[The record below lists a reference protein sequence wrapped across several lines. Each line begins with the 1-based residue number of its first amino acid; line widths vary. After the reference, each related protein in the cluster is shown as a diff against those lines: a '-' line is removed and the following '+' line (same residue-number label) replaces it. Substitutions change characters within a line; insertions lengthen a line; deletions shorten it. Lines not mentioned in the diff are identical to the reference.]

1 MNTTVMWESQLERD
15 YIYLLE
21 IDPDV
26 VAYYGQPFTITY
38 DSLDK
43 RKKYTPD
50 FLVDRNSFRQI
61 VEIKPESKIEK
72 FKNSHRFRQT
82 ASFCLGHNLELA
94 IFTEK
99 KIRVQPRL
107 NNIKLLYKYARV
119 TVPWHIYN
127 DCLNYFNLVKSS
139 TILEAETTLRVKKIT
154 YSYLLKLLWS
164 GFLITDMM
172 RSITSQSL
180 VQLSPLAIAR
190 QTGVR
195 R

>member
-15 YIYLLE
+15 YIYFLE

-26 VAYYGQPFTITY
+26 VAYYEQPFTIAY

-50 FLVDRNSFRQI
+50 FLVERNNFRQI
-61 VEIKPESKIEK
+61 VEVKPESKIND
-72 FKNSHRFRQT
+72 FQIGQRFRQA
-82 ASFCLGHNLELA
+82 ASFCLTHNLEFA

-99 KIRVQPRL
+99 TIRVQPRL

-119 TVPWHIYN
+119 AVPWQIYD

-139 TILEAETTLRVKKIT
+139 TILEAETALRVKKIT

-164 GFLITDMM
+164 GFLLTDMM

-180 VQLSPLAIAR
+180 VQLSPSAIAY
-190 QTGVR
+190 QTGV
-195 R
+195 